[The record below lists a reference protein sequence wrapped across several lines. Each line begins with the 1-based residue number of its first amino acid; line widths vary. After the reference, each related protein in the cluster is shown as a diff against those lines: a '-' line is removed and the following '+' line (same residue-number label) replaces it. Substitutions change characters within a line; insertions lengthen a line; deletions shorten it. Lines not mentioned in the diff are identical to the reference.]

1 VKHFI
6 VPVLILFFILHF
18 LSSPCLAFQKKKQEE
33 KPDVI
38 IIPDKV
44 KSFFEEGIKTREARL
59 DIPFSFIWHTYLPSQ
74 QNFHCASQQNF
85 HCVFYFK
92 VKNADLGFFP
102 IMAEEEKPEK
112 EKTEKPI
119 PTEALPSRFR
129 ASGHVFLQF
138 NRLENNTPKDVVR
151 EVYIPLKLEVEGESY
166 QPDKEEIYS
175 TGYPVPPGNYLLSMA
190 IASLDLGKIGTQYFE
205 FSIPNMAAPEELMTT
220 PIFFISA
227 IKRIPSSQ
235 TTASIQKEF
244 FIYSVLQITPKIE
257 NLFSIGDNLDLF
269 FFIFGATPEEGGKF
283 NIDVNFKI
291 TKGEEMIIRYLT
303 AHYESPIVSQPLP
316 LKKPVMIK
324 SEEGERREQH
334 DLEAGTY
341 TLHVDIED
349 KVTGSLLKKTVDFEV
364 KETNL

>member
-6 VPVLILFFILHF
+6 VPVLIFFCILHF
-18 LSSPCLAFQKKKQEE
+18 LSSPCLTFQKEKQEE

-59 DIPFSFIWHTYLPSQ
+59 DIPFSIIWHTYLPSQ
-74 QNFHCASQQNF
+74 QNL

-102 IMAEEEKPEK
+102 IMAEEKKPEK
-112 EKTEKPI
+112 EKTEKPF
-119 PTEALPSRFR
+119 PTEVLPGRFR

-138 NRLENNTPKDVVR
+138 NRLENNTPKEVVR
-151 EVYIPLKLEVEGESY
+151 EVYIPLRLEVEGESY

-175 TGYPVPPGNYLLSMA
+175 TGYAVPPGNYVLSMA
-190 IASLDLGKIGTQYFE
+190 IASLDLEKIGTQYFE
-205 FSIPNMAAPEELMTT
+205 FSIPDTAAPEELMTT
-220 PIFFISA
+220 PIFFVSA
-227 IKRIPSSQ
+227 IKRMPSPQ
-235 TTASIQKEF
+235 TTASVQKEF
-244 FIYSVLQITPKIE
+244 FIYSVLQITPKVE
-257 NLFSIGDNLDLF
+257 NLFSIGDNLDIF
-269 FFIFGATPEEGGKF
+269 FFIFGATPEEEGKY
-283 NIDVNFKI
+283 NIDVNFEI
-291 TKGEEMIIRYLT
+291 TKGEEKIIRYLT
-303 AHYESPIVSQPLP
+303 AHYEFPIVSQPLP

-324 SEEGERREQH
+324 SEEGERRKQRG
-334 DLEAGTY
+334 LEAGTY

-349 KVTGSLLKKTVDFEV
+349 KATGSSLKKTVDFEV

>member
-6 VPVLILFFILHF
+6 APVLILFFILHF

-59 DIPFSFIWHTYLPSQ
+59 DIPFSIIWHTYLPSQ
-74 QNFHCASQQNF
+74 QNL

-92 VKNADLGFFP
+92 VKNADLGFSP
-102 IMAEEEKPEK
+102 IMAEEKKPEK
-112 EKTEKPI
+112 EKTEKPF
-119 PTEALPSRFR
+119 PTEGLPSRFQ

-138 NRLENNTPKDVVR
+138 NRLENNTPKEVIR
-151 EVYIPLKLEVEGESY
+151 EVYIPLRLEVEDESY

-175 TGYPVPPGNYLLSMA
+175 TGYPVPPGNYLLSVA
-190 IASLDLGKIGTQYFE
+190 IASLDLEKIGTQYFE

-220 PIFFISA
+220 PIFFVSA
-227 IKRIPSSQ
+227 IKRLPSPQ
-235 TTASIQKEF
+235 TTASVQKEF
-244 FIYSVLQITPKIE
+244 FIYSVLQITPKVE
-257 NLFSIGDNLDLF
+257 NLFSIGDNLDIF
-269 FFIFGATPEEGGKF
+269 FFIFGATPEEGEKY
-283 NIDVNFKI
+283 NIDVNFEI
-291 TKGEEMIIRYLT
+291 TKGEEKIIRYLT

-316 LKKPVMIK
+316 LKKSVMIK
-324 SEEGERREQH
+324 SEESERREQH

-349 KVTGSLLKKTVDFEV
+349 KVTGSSLKKTVDFEV

>member
-1 VKHFI
+1 MKHFI

-18 LSSPCLAFQKKKQEE
+18 LTSPCLAFQKKKQEK
-33 KPDVI
+33 KPDFI

-44 KSFFEEGIKTREARL
+44 KSFFEEGVKTREARL
-59 DIPFSFIWHTYLPSQ
+59 DIPFSFIWHTYLP
-74 QNFHCASQQNF
+74 SQQNF

-175 TGYPVPPGNYLLSMA
+175 IGYPVPPGNYLLSMA

-205 FSIPNMAAPEELMTT
+205 FSIPNMAVPEELMTT
-220 PIFFISA
+220 PIFFVSA

-235 TTASIQKEF
+235 TVASIQKEF

-257 NLFSIGDNLDLF
+257 NLFSIDDNLDLF
-269 FFIFGATPEEGGKF
+269 FFIFGATPEEGGKY
-283 NIDVNFKI
+283 NIDVNFEI
-291 TKGEEMIIRYLT
+291 TKGEEKIIRYLT

-324 SEEGERREQH
+324 SEEGERREQR

-349 KVTGSLLKKTVDFEV
+349 KVSGSLLKKTVDFEV
-364 KETNL
+364 REKNL